1 MRHRVAHRKLGRTT
15 PHRRALLRNLAT
27 ALFDKERIRTTLHK
41 AKELRPFAEQLITLA
56 KREENRLHA
65 RRLAARDLQDPAV
78 VQKLFDTIGPRFATR
93 PGGYTRILRLGPR
106 KGDGA
111 EMAYLELVGYEYK
124 PAGKDG
130 KAPKQAAARR
140 RPTRRKPSP
149 RASRRRPRPRSPPR
163 RSLPRRRRPAQRPTR
178 ARAVGEARKGR
189 PSGAAPF
196 FVRRTVALGLRRWR
210 VAGSAR
216 CRRGRRGRELRGRC
230 RRRGLGPDDGGSLVP

>member
-27 ALFDKERIRTTLHK
+27 ALFDKERIRTTLPK
-41 AKELRPFAEQLITLA
+41 AKELRPFAERLITLA

-65 RRLAARDLQDPAV
+65 RRLAARHLQDPAV
-78 VQKLFDTIGPRFATR
+78 VQKLFDTIGARFATR

-130 KAPKQAAARR
+130 KAPKKAADKKESEPKGEPKKPAASKT
-140 RPTRRKPSP
+140 PAKRK
-149 RASRRRPRPRSPPR
+149 AEGK
-163 RSLPRRRRPAQRPTR
+163 
-178 ARAVGEARKGR
+178 VE
-189 PSGAAPF
+189 
-196 FVRRTVALGLRRWR
+196 
-210 VAGSAR
+210 
-216 CRRGRRGRELRGRC
+216 
-230 RRRGLGPDDGGSLVP
+230 